1 MDKKL
6 KIGLVTPFF
15 LPEIGGANIYCYEL
29 ARAFAAQG
37 HEVHLFSVPGAQE
50 DPAYTL
56 HPVLAKELAADLDS
70 LRPYDMDVWHVLFF
84 FYAPLALLKPNVFVT
99 GHGDD
104 CFGFRFRYH
113 LPGKNWL
120 TRHLF
125 WRLPAGLRRLADRA
139 INAGE
144 EAYTYLVFTLA
155 SRRARRIITVSSFTR
170 TRLIARFPWLKGRVS
185 VIPPGVQ
192 EHFFHSAPLPRA
204 PQPAFLS
211 VTRLDEE
218 DRIKNIHN
226 VIHALG
232 ALKDSHDFRYTV
244 ISGTVHGGYKEELL
258 GLVRQYGLEQRVSI
272 EGRKTDQELLDYY
285 RRADLFILVSYAEA
299 KNFEGFGIVFL
310 EANANGV
317 PVLTSREGGMS
328 DYVQE
333 GRNGLYVADPSAEG
347 IRAALLRVLD
357 GELKFDPEVV
367 RAAPEPYRWAHIAE
381 AIEREYGQYGQERGR

>member
-56 HPVLAKELAADLDS
+56 HPILTRDLASDLNS
-70 LRPYDMDVWHVLFF
+70 LRPYDMDVWHALFF
-84 FYAPLALLKPNVFVT
+84 FYVPLALLKPNVFVT

-113 LPGKNWL
+113 LSGKGWL
-120 TRHLF
+120 NQHLF
-125 WRLPAGLRRLADRA
+125 WRLPVGLRRLFERA
-139 INAGE
+139 IRAGE
-144 EAYTYLVFTLA
+144 EVYTYVMFTLA

-170 TRLIARFPWLKGRVS
+170 TRLIERFPLLKGRVS

-204 PQPAFLS
+204 PQPFFLS

-232 ALKDSHDFRYTV
+232 ALKDSHDFHYTV
-244 ISGTVHGGYKEELL
+244 ISGTVHGGYKDELL
-258 GLVRQYGLEQRVSI
+258 DLVEKYGLQDRVQI

-285 RRADLFILVSYAEA
+285 RQADLFILVSYAEA

-317 PVLTSREGGMS
+317 PVLTSRDGGMR
-328 DYVQE
+328 DYVRE

-347 IRAALLRVLD
+347 IRVALQRFLD
-357 GELKFDPEVV
+357 GEVTFDPQVV
-367 RAAPEPYRWAHIAE
+367 RDAPERYRWIHIAE
-381 AIEREYGQYGQERGR
+381 AIESEYRVHGVD